1 MNEKRFLRGVVA
13 TCIALFILSVV
24 VFPSYASQPN
34 VIKLKAATYFSPTQP
49 LGEGFNLFFDKVVK
63 RSNGQVE
70 IQTFM
75 GSSLLGPKD
84 IYDGVVQGTVDIGLT
99 MPGYNT
105 GKFPEMELVEMP
117 HGYLSAFVSSHVA
130 NDYFNQ
136 FNPKEY
142 SQTKMLYWFASP
154 PSVIICNKPV
164 RTLADLKGL
173 KIRGTARVG
182 EIVSAL
188 GAVPQ
193 STAAGEVYTSISK
206 NVIDGIMWPIS
217 TLDEWKLAD
226 LKPKILNSWQIG
238 AVFAFYTVMNK
249 NTWEKLP
256 SNIQKI
262 FKEAA
267 EEMITEHAALYDG
280 SDLKGYEMGK
290 SAAAELFNFSKQDTD
305 KAIELIKPVT
315 DKWIS
320 GMVAKG
326 FDGNEMKKRPQFLW
340 DRSKYWSAKQKE
352 LGIKAIPGRLD

>member
-1 MNEKRFLRGVVA
+1 MNEKRFLRVIGA

-24 VFPSYASQPN
+24 VSPSYASQPN

-49 LGEGFNLFFDKVVK
+49 LGEGFNLFFDKVIK
-63 RSNGQVE
+63 KSKGQVE
-70 IQTFM
+70 VQTFM

-84 IYDGVVQGTVDIGLT
+84 IYDGVVSGTVDIGLT

-117 HGYLSAFVSSHVA
+117 HGYVSAYVSSHVA

-154 PSVIICNKPV
+154 PSVVICNKPV
-164 RTLADLKGL
+164 KSLADLKGL

-182 EIVSAL
+182 EIVTAL

-249 NTWEKLP
+249 KTWEKLP
-256 SNIQKI
+256 ANIQNC

-267 EEMITEHAALYDG
+267 EEMITEHAAFYDA

-290 SAAAELFNFSKQDTD
+290 GAAAELFNFSKQDTE
-305 KAIELIKPVT
+305 KAIQSIKPVT
-315 DKWIS
+315 DKWVS

-352 LGIKAIPGRLD
+352 LGIKAIPGRID

>member
-1 MNEKRFLRGVVA
+1 MNEKRFLRVIGA

-34 VIKLKAATYFSPTQP
+34 VVKLKAATYFSPTQP
-49 LGEGFNLFFDKVVK
+49 LGEGFNKFFDKVMK

-84 IYDGVVQGTVDIGLT
+84 IYDGVVKGTVDIGLT

-117 HGYLSAFVSSHVA
+117 HGYVSAFVSSHVA

-136 FNPKEY
+136 YNPKEY

-249 NTWEKLP
+249 NTWDKLP
-256 SNIQKI
+256 ANIQTI

-267 EEMITEHAALYDG
+267 EEMITEHAALYDS

-305 KAIELIKPVT
+305 KAIQSIKPVT
-315 DKWIS
+315 DKWVS

-352 LGIKAIPGRLD
+352 LGIKAIPGRIE

>member
-1 MNEKRFLRGVVA
+1 MNEKRFLRVIGA
-13 TCIALFILSVV
+13 TWIALFILSVV

-49 LGEGFNLFFDKVVK
+49 LGEGFNLFFDKVMK
-63 RSNGQVE
+63 RSKGQVE

-117 HGYLSAFVSSHVA
+117 HGYVSAFVSSHVA

-188 GAVPQ
+188 G
-193 STAAGEVYTSISK
+193 EVYTSISK
-206 NVIDGIMWPIS
+206 NVMDGIMWPIS
-217 TLDEWKLAD
+217 TLDEWKLAE

-256 SNIQKI
+256 ANIQTI

-305 KAIELIKPVT
+305 KAIQLIKPVT
-315 DKWIS
+315 DKWVS

-352 LGIKAIPGRLD
+352 LGIKAIPGRID